1 MPDRPRL
8 DPKAP
13 DVIRAFIAVDVPP
26 EVKDHLSSVS
36 TALGSLDLD
45 VRLAPVSSIHLT
57 LRFLGNVEETRVPG
71 IGDAIRRC
79 AQRVQP
85 FPLAVRNLG
94 AFPSRKRPRIVWAGV
109 AGDGGLER
117 LHGLLELELKK
128 LGFDR
133 EKKKFRPH
141 LTLLR
146 LKSSRNLKRL
156 SSYLETEGQGTG
168 PVSFL
173 VRRIHLY
180 ESRLSSQGARHQKLA
195 TAELAAGSTRPP
207 AARRSRHPQR
217 PPR

>member
-1 MPDRPRL
+1 M
-8 DPKAP
+8 
-13 DVIRAFIAVDVPP
+13 IRAFIAVDVPP
-26 EVKDHLSSVS
+26 EVKNHLRAVS
-36 TALGSLDLD
+36 AALGSLDLD
-45 VRLAPVSSIHLT
+45 ARLAPVSSIHLT
-57 LRFLGNVEETRVPG
+57 LRFLGDVEESRIPG

-79 AQRVQP
+79 ARRAPP
-85 FPLAVRNLG
+85 FSLEVRNLG

-117 LHGLLELELKK
+117 LHRLLELELHE

-133 EKKKFRPH
+133 ERKKFRPH

-156 SSYLETEGQGTG
+156 SSYLETEGQGMG

-180 ESRLSSQGARHQKLA
+180 ESRLSSRGARHEKLVTAKLA
-195 TAELAAGSTRPP
+195 GSPT
-207 AARRSRHPQR
+207 
-217 PPR
+217 

>member
-1 MPDRPRL
+1 MPDRPGL

-13 DVIRAFIAVDVPP
+13 DVIRAFIAIDVPP
-26 EVKDHLSSVS
+26 EVKNHLGSVS
-36 TALGSLDLD
+36 AALGALDLD
-45 VRLAPVSSIHLT
+45 ARPSPVSSIHLT
-57 LRFLGNVEETRVPG
+57 LRFLGNVEESRVPG

-79 AQRVQP
+79 AQRVPP
-85 FPLAVRNLG
+85 FPLEVRNLG

-117 LHGLLELELKK
+117 LHRFLELELQE

-133 EKKKFRPH
+133 ERKKFRPH

-156 SSYLETEGQGTG
+156 SNYLETEARGTG

-180 ESRLSSQGARHQKLA
+180 ESRLSSRGARHEKLV
-195 TAELAAGSTRPP
+195 TAELAG
-207 AARRSRHPQR
+207 
-217 PPR
+217 